1 MQERGLDKMVI
12 ESTVNLSFGGNCEPR
27 IGLDDDVL
35 RGSGEEEE
43 VVVVKMVRSIV

>member
-1 MQERGLDKMVI
+1 MQERGLNEMDV
-12 ESTVNLSFGGNCEPR
+12 ESTVNLSFGG

-35 RGSGEEEE
+35 RGRGEEE